1 MADPRCTNGRGY
13 RRRPRL
19 PRAADPA
26 DSQAMWDLLRCAH
39 IGPCVAVTVIASM
52 LALAGGR
59 GAGTVWVASAVFA
72 GQLSIGWAN
81 DWLDEGRDR
90 AAGRT
95 DKPVVTGAVAAQTLR
110 AAALVALAACA
121 VLSLASGPAA
131 AAVHLLAVGFGWA
144 YDLGLKRTAASVV
157 PFVAAF
163 GLLPAFVALGLDAGR
178 LPPWWIVVG
187 GGLLGAA
194 AHLTNAIPDLEVD
207 ARTGVR
213 GLPQRLGA
221 GRSLAASAVLR
232 AAAGAVVV
240 AGPAGRPGPGSTAAA
255 AVGGGLVCG
264 VVAAGARD
272 RPRAAF
278 RLTMGA
284 ALAVTVALV
293 ASGGRLG

>member
-1 MADPRCTNGRGY
+1 MG
-13 RRRPRL
+13 
-19 PRAADPA
+19 ADPA
-26 DSQAMWDLLRCAH
+26 DSQTMLDLLRCAH
-39 IGPCVAVTVIASM
+39 IGPCVAVTLIASA

-59 GAGTVWVASAVFA
+59 GGGTVWVAAAVFA

-81 DWLDEGRDR
+81 DWLDEDRDR
-90 AAGRT
+90 AAGRS
-95 DKPVVTGAVAAQTLR
+95 DKPVVTGAVAARTLR
-110 AAALVALAACA
+110 TAALVAFGACA

-157 PFVAAF
+157 PYLAAF
-163 GLLPAFVALGLDAGR
+163 GLLPAFVALGLEAGR

-194 AHLTNAIPDLEVD
+194 AHFTNAIPDLEVD

-221 GRSLAASAVLR
+221 GRSLAASAVLL
-232 AAAGAVVV
+232 AVTGAVVL
-240 AGPAGRPGPGSTAAA
+240 AGPDGRPGPARAVSV
-255 AVGGGLVCG
+255 AVGAVLVGG
-264 VVAAGARD
+264 VVAAGLAD

-284 ALAVTVALV
+284 ALAVTAALV
-293 ASGGRLG
+293 AGGDRLG